1 MDEKYRVRSSP
12 TLVGTIKRRAQRA
25 VCGDV

>member
-12 TLVGTIKRRAQRA
+12 TLVGTIKRLAALA